1 MLYRN
6 CRFKYHWEIH
16 THHLHIF
23 YRNLDPSICPG
34 LLTVFT
40 NGTRENAWNS
50 QELRGCLAWQRTHT
64 GRNNS
69 RMKKRE
75 KKRGRGKRKNK
86 KIRELNSRANK
97 FRLVERCNDKQRCSG
112 ASAKPE
118 KSLFP
123 RYGGWVEWSL
133 SARLLYARNSSRYSI
148 TILLTMISHSG
159 PSRAPSS
166 VNEPA
171 VTPRDNSILRRSQ
184 RAFGGGTAPN
194 RHE

>member
-1 MLYRN
+1 MRN
-6 CRFKYHWEIH
+6 TH
-16 THHLHIF
+16 TSFAHLLPQSRSFNLSRIVNGVHK
-23 YRNLDPSICPG
+23 RNQRERVKFSRITRMPG
-34 LLTVFT
+34 L
-40 NGTRENAWNS
+40 A
-50 QELRGCLAWQRTHT
+50 AYTHWT
-64 GRNNS
+64 KQQSNEKKGE
-69 RMKKRE
+69 KRE
-75 KKRGRGKRKNK
+75 RGKRKNK